1 MLNADDMA
9 RLEALLQN
17 YRLEKDYDFK
27 EGYSDRLEFT
37 VRVLMAAERGERKD

>member
-1 MLNADDMA
+1 MLNADDTA